1 MTSCAEER
9 AQNVPALNWKIP
21 FWQPPSKIESLSR
34 SKIVKVNILYK
45 ILSMLSCQ
53 MKALIRQRVTHHGI
67 FYHRGPSSVTEEKEL
82 LKVIILMDDSSFFSV
97 CLFVFVFF

>member
-21 FWQPPSKIESLSR
+21 FWQPPSKTESLSR

-53 MKALIRQRVTHHGI
+53 MKALIRRRVTHHGI

-82 LKVIILMDDSSFFSV
+82 GISTAHI
-97 CLFVFVFF
+97 